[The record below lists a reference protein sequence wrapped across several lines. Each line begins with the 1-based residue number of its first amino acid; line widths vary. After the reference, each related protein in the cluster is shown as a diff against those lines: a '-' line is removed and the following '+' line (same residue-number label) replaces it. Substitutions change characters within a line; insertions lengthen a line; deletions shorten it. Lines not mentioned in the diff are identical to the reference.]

1 MAVAPVVVSSG
12 AEVVFADLSRVLE
25 GVQLLLFED
34 AGEFDQLHLLALV
47 RWLELQLKSSNV
59 VGLDD

>member
-34 AGEFDQLHLLALV
+34 AGEFDQFHLPALV

>member
-34 AGEFDQLHLLALV
+34 AGEFDHFHLPALV

>member
-34 AGEFDQLHLLALV
+34 ASEFDQLHLPALV
-47 RWLELQLKSSNV
+47 RWLELQLNSSNV